1 MYNWLIVFI
10 IMISYNSSA
19 VNLKSIDSLKQL
31 ARMANDTSKVRY
43 MNDVSYSY
51 YKDLNDDS
59 AFTYAKKAIQLQ
71 QLFYNPLEY
80 LSSYKIIANLFFV
93 KGANDSVLAISAK
106 GLELANKTNNFEY
119 QFSFLKLIATTL
131 DYTHQTELALSY
143 YLKTR
148 SLAEQHKDT
157 TRVIESISSLGS
169 FYANTNNFDLALR
182 SGREA
187 ISLILGRY
195 RKDSASID
203 YRNLA
208 EIYSNMG
215 SVMARYY
222 TSGLKPIAYID
233 SSLVYY
239 NKGILFG
246 KKTKN
251 NAVLLILFIN
261 ISDSYNLKG
270 EYIKAVDVLM
280 QASEIVLNSGNF
292 RLKAVIFLNLGDAY
306 RGLNSINVSIQ
317 YLNSAIELTRKNDF
331 KEMAMEAY
339 RSLSKT
345 YEKINNYDEAFINYT
360 KFNNYRDTLS
370 NQELSGI
377 ISEKVTK
384 YETDKKEIAIALLTK
399 DSELQ
404 QHEIGKQKIV
414 RNIVLSG
421 LFLVILLSGLLL
433 GRYKQIK
440 SLNNDLDKTNSLI
453 NNKNRIIMDSIDYAE
468 RIQRLILPPV
478 EVLHENFADSFVLYL
493 PKDVI
498 GGDIYWFAKHE
509 NVFTLA
515 AVDCTGHGVPGA
527 LMSMAAFNL
536 LNASVRATEVPEAAS
551 VITGVNKG
559 LPNFVVRD
567 NDRSSVRDGMDLVVC
582 SIDRETLQLN
592 FAGVQ
597 NPVYVIR
604 DKQLTELK
612 PEHISIG
619 DPAYADHVFSTQ
631 SIVLQKG
638 DWLYLFTDGYA
649 DQKGGPQNK
658 KLYYQ
663 PFRDLLT
670 EMSGLKGEEQKQR
683 LEDHFREWKGKNEQF
698 DDVLILGIKI

>member
-1 MYNWLIVFI
+1 
-10 IMISYNSSA
+10 
-19 VNLKSIDSLKQL
+19 
-31 ARMANDTSKVRY
+31 
-43 MNDVSYSY
+43 
-51 YKDLNDDS
+51 
-59 AFTYAKKAIQLQ
+59 
-71 QLFYNPLEY
+71 
-80 LSSYKIIANLFFV
+80 
-93 KGANDSVLAISAK
+93 
-106 GLELANKTNNFEY
+106 
-119 QFSFLKLIATTL
+119 
-131 DYTHQTELALSY
+131 
-143 YLKTR
+143 
-148 SLAEQHKDT
+148 
-157 TRVIESISSLGS
+157 
-169 FYANTNNFDLALR
+169 
-182 SGREA
+182 
-187 ISLILGRY
+187 
-195 RKDSASID
+195 
-203 YRNLA
+203 
-208 EIYSNMG
+208 
-215 SVMARYY
+215 
-222 TSGLKPIAYID
+222 
-233 SSLVYY
+233 
-239 NKGILFG
+239 
-246 KKTKN
+246 
-251 NAVLLILFIN
+251 
-261 ISDSYNLKG
+261 
-270 EYIKAVDVLM
+270 
-280 QASEIVLNSGNF
+280 
-292 RLKAVIFLNLGDAY
+292 
-306 RGLNSINVSIQ
+306 
-317 YLNSAIELTRKNDF
+317 
-331 KEMAMEAY
+331 
-339 RSLSKT
+339 
-345 YEKINNYDEAFINYT
+345 
-360 KFNNYRDTLS
+360 
-370 NQELSGI
+370 
-377 ISEKVTK
+377 
-384 YETDKKEIAIALLTK
+384 
-399 DSELQ
+399 
-404 QHEIGKQKIV
+404 
-414 RNIVLSG
+414 
-421 LFLVILLSGLLL
+421 
-433 GRYKQIK
+433 
-440 SLNNDLDKTNSLI
+440 
-453 NNKNRIIMDSIDYAE
+453 MDSIDYAE